1 MGTAITGAAAVVG
14 SILAGAAA
22 IVGVGGTVWS
32 IVRSEQQYA
41 EQMKIQR
48 EMTQRNEQMYA
59 EQKRLAEESAD
70 NAEQYYTSQEQI
82 RKNKLFSG
90 GSRR

>member
-1 MGTAITGAAAVVG
+1 MGNVVTGAAATVG

-22 IVGVGGTVWS
+22 IVGVTGTIWS

-41 EQMKIQR
+41 EQMRLQR

-59 EQKRLAEESAD
+59 EQKQLAKESEA
-70 NAEQYYTSQEQI
+70 NAEKYYVKQEQT
-82 RKNKLFSG
+82 RRNKLFSG
-90 GSRR
+90 GPRR